1 MDSLVSLSSY
11 TVQRSLNPAIEARLA
26 KVNERSCRQVP
37 ARGQPAGMDNLAAA
51 VRSVRYWLE
60 CRASLVVER
69 AFLAIS
75 AVGLPPENPQP

>member
-11 TVQRSLNPAIEARLA
+11 KLQRSLNPAIEARQA
-26 KVNERSCRQVP
+26 KVNERSCRRVL
-37 ARGQPAGMDNLAAA
+37 ARGQPAGMENLAAA
-51 VRSVRYWLE
+51 VRSVRYLLE
-60 CRASLVVER
+60 SRASLVVER